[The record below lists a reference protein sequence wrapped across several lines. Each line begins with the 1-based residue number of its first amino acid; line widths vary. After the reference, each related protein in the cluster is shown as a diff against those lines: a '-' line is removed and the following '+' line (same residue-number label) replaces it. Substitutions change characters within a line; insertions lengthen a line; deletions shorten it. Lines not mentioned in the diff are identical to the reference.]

1 MGAAKQRTLVP
12 AGSSAA
18 DFDLPALGGG
28 RRKLAELLAKG
39 PVVLA
44 FFKITCPVCQFTF
57 PFLERIHA
65 ARTDQELQFIGISQ
79 DDPESTAEF
88 NRQFGVT
95 FPTLLDTEE
104 SGYQTSN
111 KYGISH
117 VPTTVLIER
126 DGTVGWAL
134 DGFSRSE
141 LEKLGA
147 RAGAKPFRKDDYVP
161 EWRSG

>member
-1 MGAAKQRTLVP
+1 
-12 AGSSAA
+12 
-18 DFDLPALGGG
+18 
-28 RRKLAELLAKG
+28 
-39 PVVLA
+39 
-44 FFKITCPVCQFTF
+44 VCQFTF

-104 SGYQTSN
+104 SGYQASN

-117 VPTTVLIER
+117 VPTMVLIER